1 MATLGKAAGVYGAF
15 VAGQPELIETLVQR
29 ARTYIYTTAIPP
41 LLAHTLTRSLE
52 LIECGGD
59 RRTHLFALL
68 ATLKAGLRDS
78 GWNLLPSQTAIQPL
92 IVGGTIDALT
102 LSEQLA
108 ERGLLVPAIRP
119 PTVPRGTA
127 RLRIA
132 LSADHQLGDVERLV
146 GALRSLRSP

>member
-59 RRTHLFALL
+59 RRAHLFALV
-68 ATLKAGLRDS
+68 ATLKAGLQDS
-78 GWNLLPSQTAIQPL
+78 GWKLLPSQTAIQPL

-132 LSADHQLGDVERLV
+132 LSADHQLGDVERFV